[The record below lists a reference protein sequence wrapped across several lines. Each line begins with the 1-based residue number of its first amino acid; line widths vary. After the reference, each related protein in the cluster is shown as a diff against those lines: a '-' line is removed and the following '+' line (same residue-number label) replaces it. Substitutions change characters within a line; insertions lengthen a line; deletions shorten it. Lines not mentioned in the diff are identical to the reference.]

1 MVGGMQQLL
10 DLTVSYAKTRTQF
23 GRAIGSFQAVQ
34 HRCVD
39 LFALVEGARSAAYYA
54 AWTLGHDEAAAPL
67 AVSVAKAYASDA
79 YREAGNSAI
88 QVQGGMGFTWENDAH
103 LYYRRAKGSEL
114 LCGDA
119 TFHRNRIGLG
129 LVCR

>member
-23 GRAIGSFQAVQ
+23 GRTIGSFQAVQ

-54 AWTLGHDEAAAPL
+54 AWALGHDDPASARM
-67 AVSVAKAYASDA
+67 AVSVAKAYASDG

-103 LYYRRAKGSEL
+103 LYYRRAKASEL

-119 TFHRNRIGLG
+119 TFHRSRIGAAL
-129 LVCR
+129 